1 MNSQNWKTTLYTG
14 GSVVC
19 ELALKLLQINMFR
32 SRPDNDQINKQND
45 SAINEMLLYGA
56 ETEEQT
62 KQIGLDNLL
71 CIYYV
76 ILHAN
81 KTVDVCVPSL
91 VSGTL
96 AECLIN
102 VRRKNNA
109 RVRITIHNS
118 DEFHNLQSF
127 AENGIEVKVINPS
140 VRLEHEFVLVD
151 AAGGAG
157 EALAVLGSLDYDTAS
172 PNCNRDATLLTS
184 DAELLT
190 ALTKEFERV
199 WNCVPEITEFKLDKN
214 NSDSV

>member
-1 MNSQNWKTTLYTG
+1 
-14 GSVVC
+14 
-19 ELALKLLQINMFR
+19 MFGN
-32 SRPDNDQINKQND
+32 RPDDKLNNKQND
-45 SAINEMLLYGA
+45 SAINEILLYGA

-91 VSGTL
+91 ISGTL

-102 VRRKNNA
+102 VRQKNKA

-127 AENGIEVKVINPS
+127 AENGIEVKVISPS

-151 AAGGAG
+151 LGSGPG
-157 EALAVLGSLDYDTAS
+157 EAVGVLGALDYDTAR
-172 PNCNRDATLLTS
+172 PNCNRDATLLSS
-184 DAELLT
+184 DVTLLT
-190 ALTKEFERV
+190 ALGKEFERV
-199 WNCVPEITEFKLDKN
+199 WNYAPETTEFKLDNN
-214 NSDSV
+214 NSDSI